1 LQRCHARNAKSRSC
15 GTIKG
20 TPTGGL
26 SSAGTSLLHNDD
38 STVDISNLSKTIKS
52 RRVVASMTATFSDDN
67 PANLVQ
73 DLSTAPAHQDEE
85 DRDIYEEGRDD
96 IGIMSSITIITTH

>member
-1 LQRCHARNAKSRSC
+1 
-15 GTIKG
+15 
-20 TPTGGL
+20 
-26 SSAGTSLLHNDD
+26 
-38 STVDISNLSKTIKS
+38 
-52 RRVVASMTATFSDDN
+52 MTATFSDDN

-96 IGIMSSITIITTH
+96 IGIMSSITIITTHWLTH